1 MKAAEDF
8 LEVVVKAHIVAAANS
23 ISEHM
28 AIASVHD
35 MATQIVKS
43 FIKLRIGEA
52 NLGICDGVYL
62 YASDLLTLGMIWMGF
77 HDAIREGDGDR
88 VMTYWK
94 FFLPIFRLLGRKNY
108 SIEAVDIQLL
118 HHHHLSER
126 QSAELVWS
134 RFVNTHGRQGKNI
147 PCDLHLEHL
156 NRRLKSSLRNLCS
169 NIKGN
174 SVVRAAKSIG
184 IVHHICQVFE
194 EETTHHKEYSIPASS
209 QDFQKVINELTSLK
223 VFDVI
228 PGRDHE
234 SIHIKKNL
242 LQKFD
247 TKKFL
252 EWVQNHIY

>member
-1 MKAAEDF
+1 
-8 LEVVVKAHIVAAANS
+8 
-23 ISEHM
+23 M

-194 EETTHHKEYSIPASS
+194 EETTHHKETKKYSIPASS